1 MRRNR
6 ALLLVCLLAEGCAAA
21 PRPRTASLPPGEY
34 IEASASALAFE
45 PPIAE
50 GAPHPELARAPRAP
64 SAFFG
69 FQESTAEYY
78 TTATDNLQTTD
89 FGDSYIQ
96 ESITVKSGVRYR

>member
-1 MRRNR
+1 VRT
-6 ALLLVCLLAEGCAAA
+6 ATLLITCLIAGGCATA

-50 GAPHPELARAPRAP
+50 GAPHPELARGPRAP
-64 SAFFG
+64 AAFFG

-78 TTATDNLQTTD
+78 TSATANLQTTD

-96 ESITVKSGVRYR
+96 ESISVKSGVRYR